1 MKITPENR
9 KLIIGGG
16 IAIGSY
22 FLIIRPLLQK
32 IGIIK
37 TQEEKQK
44 ERSDELNVADLEK
57 NTNARGISLSKSKA
71 EWDQIA
77 DTIYNELYTFATDNK
92 EDAAYQ
98 LARVKND
105 ADAAYLVKTFGQR
118 KEKFLGFGYGPEMT
132 LIPFVNANLSRNTIN
147 LINDNYKRKGM
158 QFKL

>member
-1 MKITPENR
+1 MEISDNNR
-9 KLIIGGG
+9 KFLIGAG
-16 IAIGSY
+16 IAVGSY
-22 FLIIRPLLQK
+22 FLIIKPILQK
-32 IGIIK
+32 IGIVK
-37 TQEEKQK
+37 TKEELDK
-44 ERSDELNVADLEK
+44 EKSDAKNVEEVEK
-57 NTNARGISLSKSKA
+57 NTNARGLSITKSKA

-105 ADAAYLVKTFGQR
+105 ADAIYLVKTFGQR

-132 LIPFVNANLSRNTIN
+132 LIPFVNANLNRNTIN

-158 QFKL
+158 NFKL

>member
-1 MKITPENR
+1 MERSDNNR
-9 KLIIGGG
+9 KFLIGAG
-16 IAIGSY
+16 IAVGSY
-22 FLIIRPLLQK
+22 FLIIKPILQK
-32 IGIIK
+32 IGIVK
-37 TQEEKQK
+37 TKEELDK
-44 ERSDELNVADLEK
+44 EKSDAKNVEEVEK
-57 NTNARGISLSKSKA
+57 NTNARGLSLTKSKA

-105 ADAAYLVKTFGQR
+105 ADAIYLVKTFGQR

-132 LIPFVNANLSRNTIN
+132 LIPFVNANLNRNTIN

-158 QFKL
+158 NFKL

>member
-22 FLIIRPLLQK
+22 FLIIRPILQK
-32 IGIIK
+32 IGILK
-37 TQEEKQK
+37 TKDEKEK
-44 ERSDELNVADLEK
+44 ERSDEQNVLDLEK
-57 NTNARGISLSKSKA
+57 NTNARGLTLSKSKA

-92 EDAAYQ
+92 DDAAYQ
-98 LARVKND
+98 LARLKND
-105 ADAAYLVKTFGQR
+105 ADAVYLVKTFGQR
-118 KEKFLGFGYGPEMT
+118 KEKFFGFGYGPEQA
-132 LIPFVNANLSRNTIN
+132 LIPFVNANLSRKVLN

-158 QFKL
+158 TFKL

>member
-1 MKITPENR
+1 MEISDNNR
-9 KLIIGGG
+9 KFLIGAG

-22 FLIIRPLLQK
+22 FLIIKPILQK
-32 IGIIK
+32 IGILK
-37 TQEEKQK
+37 TKEELDK
-44 ERSDELNVADLEK
+44 EKSDAENVAEVEK
-57 NTNARGISLSKSKA
+57 NTNARGLSLSKSKA

-105 ADAAYLVKTFGQR
+105 ADAIYLVKTFGQR

-132 LIPFVNANLSRNTIN
+132 LIPFINANLSRNTIN

-158 QFKL
+158 NFKL

>member
-1 MKITPENR
+1 MEISDNNR
-9 KLIIGGG
+9 KFLIGAG
-16 IAIGSY
+16 IAVGSY
-22 FLIIRPLLQK
+22 FLIIKPILQK
-32 IGIIK
+32 IGIVK
-37 TQEEKQK
+37 TKEELDK
-44 ERSDELNVADLEK
+44 EKSDAKNVEEVEK
-57 NTNARGISLSKSKA
+57 NTNARGLSLTKSKA

-105 ADAAYLVKTFGQR
+105 ADAIYLVKTFGQR

-132 LIPFVNANLSRNTIN
+132 LIPFVNANLNRNTIN

-158 QFKL
+158 NFKL